1 VVVYNK
7 PFYKNDMGAKLIPF
21 MQEDIA
27 VFKNKIVS
35 TSKNLTYLD

>member
-1 VVVYNK
+1 MVVYNK

>member
-1 VVVYNK
+1 MVVYNK

-21 MQEDIA
+21 MQEDIV